1 MNKSNHN
8 NAKITDKTSFL
19 RLENVT
25 SNGNQSQLLAVSK
38 VNNSNAKNTYKTA
51 FLHVKSGNPDNM

>member
-8 NAKITDKTSFL
+8 NAKITDKTWFL
-19 RLENVT
+19 RLENVI

-51 FLHVKSGNPDNM
+51 FLHVKSGNADNM